1 MGPGALEQILRGLP
15 KKIDQ
20 NLLVGHEAS
29 DDAAVYKISDELA
42 LIVTLDFFTPMVD
55 DPYLFGQIAA
65 ANSLSDVYAMGGAP
79 LLALNI
85 ACLPNCLAPESIAQ
99 IMRGGAEKVLEAGA
113 IIAGGHTIQDEEPKY
128 GLAVVGLAHPGKIL
142 SNATAKPGD
151 LLLLTKPLGA
161 GIISSAAKG
170 GLVKE
175 ETWRLATGLMATL
188 NKEAAD
194 IAGEVGANACTDITG
209 FGLLGHASELAKAS
223 KVTLHIEAGAL
234 PLLPEV
240 KQMAGLGLVPT
251 GAYNNRAYLEG
262 SVVFRAD
269 PGRDIQDIMYDP
281 QTSGGLL
288 IAAEPAKAQEMLR
301 QMQNKGLTAAAII
314 GQVNPQEEAPII
326 VQA

>member
-1 MGPGALEQILRGLP
+1 MQDLP

-20 NLLVGHEAS
+20 NLLVGQDTS
-29 DDAAVYKISDELA
+29 DDAAVYKLSDELA

-85 ACLPNCLAPESIAQ
+85 ACLPNCLSQETISS

-142 SNATAKPGD
+142 SNATADPGD

-161 GIISSAAKG
+161 GIISTAAKS
-170 GLVKE
+170 GLLME
-175 ETWRLATGLMATL
+175 ETWSLATRQMAAL
-188 NKEAAD
+188 NKTAAD
-194 IAGEVGANACTDITG
+194 IASKIGASACTDITG
-209 FGLLGHASELAKAS
+209 FGFLGHAAEMANAS
-223 KVTLHIEAGAL
+223 QVTMRFEANAL

-240 KQMAGLGLVPT
+240 QTMAAMGLIPA
-251 GAYNNRAYLEG
+251 GAYDNRAYLKDT
-262 SVVFRAD
+262 VLFAD
-269 PGRDIQDIMYDP
+269 NIPREIEDILFDP

-288 IAAEPAKAQEMLR
+288 IAAPPDKAGEMLR
-301 QMQNKGLTAAAII
+301 LMHEQGLTEAALV
-314 GQVNPQEEAPII
+314 GKVTPPGTTSVI
-326 VQA
+326 VRT